1 MNGIDKITARIEADA
16 VAEAAALAQ
25 ETQSR
30 CAQIA
35 ADAEKQAQERYW
47 LRVREGMK
55 SVEDRA
61 ARLASTADMEA
72 KKSIL
77 AFKQETVAS
86 AFDAAKAQLLSMPKA
101 EYAAFLADKAAAASV
116 SGDEELIFNAK
127 DRESC
132 GADVT
137 AAANAALAA
146 AGKTAALTMAA
157 ETGDFCGG
165 LIVRRGSVTTN
176 CTVDALLEQARETMA
191 GEIAALLFG

>member
-35 ADAEKQAQERYW
+35 AEAEKQAQERYW

-72 KKSIL
+72 KKNIL

-86 AFDAAKAQLLSMPKA
+86 AFDEAKKQILAMPKT

-127 DRESC
+127 DRESI

-146 AGKTAALTMAA
+146 AGKTAALTMAKQ
-157 ETGDFCGG
+157 TGDFSGG
-165 LIVRRGSVTTN
+165 LIVRRGSITTN

-191 GEIAALLFG
+191 GELAVLLFG